1 MPQHHGH
8 PSTDAVLEL
17 LADRRRR
24 AALRHLSTS
33 DGEVDLDDVIG
44 ALAPDDPTD
53 LRVALHHHHLPR
65 LDDAGVVT
73 YDAAAGTVEYHPD
86 RRVESL
92 LAFVAEE
99 LEATE

>member
-1 MPQHHGH
+1 MPHHHAH
-8 PSTDAVLEL
+8 PSTDVVLES

-24 AALRHLSTS
+24 AVLRYLSTR
-33 DGEVDLDDVIG
+33 DGEVALDDVVG
-44 ALAPDDPTD
+44 ALAPDDPAD
-53 LRVALHHHHLPR
+53 LRTALHHHHLP
-65 LDDAGVVT
+65 LLADAGVVT
-73 YDAAAGTVEYHPD
+73 YDAAAHAVEYHPD